1 MTKVSFISSIPTLN
15 LCLAHRTKAELFLLA
30 FIFLVCLRQGLAMTL
45 GWPEILDPLA
55 RGVPRTKITGS
66 TTTPIPEKFLN
77 PKEFEESLTELTMY

>member
-1 MTKVSFISSIPTLN
+1 
-15 LCLAHRTKAELFLLA
+15 
-30 FIFLVCLRQGLAMTL
+30 MTL

-55 RGVPRTKITGS
+55 RGVPRTKITGR